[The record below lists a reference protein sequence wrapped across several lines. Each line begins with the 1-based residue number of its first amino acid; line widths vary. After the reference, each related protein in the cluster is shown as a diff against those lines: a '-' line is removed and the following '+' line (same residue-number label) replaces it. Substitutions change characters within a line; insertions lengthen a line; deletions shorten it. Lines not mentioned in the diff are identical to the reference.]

1 MRVKI
6 KVQKNQALRPHFKL
20 ASKFLGIL
28 VTLFLVA
35 ACATPPTDPQELKEF
50 QAVNDPGE
58 AVNRQV
64 FAFNQG
70 VDKVVV
76 KPVTGLYR
84 NLPADIRGGIHNFLN
99 NLRTPVI
106 LFNDVLQ
113 GEFDRAGTTLARF
126 FINST
131 VGMVGFSDMAGR
143 MGLEFHDEDFGQTLG
158 VWKIKEGPYV
168 MLPLLGPSNFRDTVG
183 IVVDFVIDPLNWWA
197 ANTGRDFIT
206 YTRTG
211 MTAID
216 ARDQLWD
223 VLDDLEKSSV
233 DFYAALRSTYRQR
246 RNDEI
251 RNGEGSENRP
261 APNLS
266 NISGDEVSTTKN
278 GQKGPA
284 E

>member
-1 MRVKI
+1 M
-6 KVQKNQALRPHFKL
+6 QKNQARRPYFKL
-20 ASKFLGIL
+20 ASKFCGVLATLL
-28 VTLFLVA
+28 VVA
-35 ACATPPTDPQELKEF
+35 ACATAPTDPEELKEF

-58 AVNRQV
+58 PVNRQI

-70 VDKVVV
+70 VDKVVL

-84 NLPADIRGGIHNFLN
+84 NLPQDIRSGIHNFLN

-131 VGMVGFSDMAGR
+131 VGIAGFSDMAGR

-158 VWKIKEGPYV
+158 VWKIEEGPYV
-168 MLPLLGPSNFRDTVG
+168 MLPLIGPSNFRDTVG
-183 IVVDFVIDPLNWWA
+183 IVVDFLIDPLNMWA

-206 YTRTG
+206 YARTG
-211 MTAID
+211 ATAID
-216 ARDQLWD
+216 LRDQLWD

-251 RNGEGSENRP
+251 RNGEGSESRP

-266 NISGDEVSTTKN
+266 SIGGEEVSTTKN

>member
-1 MRVKI
+1 MI
-6 KVQKNQALRPHFKL
+6 
-20 ASKFLGIL
+20 
-28 VTLFLVA
+28 
-35 ACATPPTDPQELKEF
+35 
-50 QAVNDPGE
+50 
-58 AVNRQV
+58 
-64 FAFNQG
+64 
-70 VDKVVV
+70 
-76 KPVTGLYR
+76 
-84 NLPADIRGGIHNFLN
+84 
-99 NLRTPVI
+99 
-106 LFNDVLQ
+106 
-113 GEFDRAGTTLARF
+113 
-126 FINST
+126 
-131 VGMVGFSDMAGR
+131 GFSDMAGR

-158 VWKIKEGPYV
+158 VWKVKEGPYV

-183 IVVDFVIDPLNWWA
+183 IVVDFVVDPLNWWA
-197 ANTGRDFIT
+197 ANTGRDFVT